1 MDIPLTVNREK
12 FRSLK
17 NNVDQKHK
25 VVYYLFCQLR
35 QSQKQQQQL
44 KPNNMSNQI
53 KVPYI
58 LECQVTGIKKS
69 YTSVKFVENKI
80 ANYGGDEAVMI
91 AGYVCRDA
99 KKLLKA
105 FKLEELTVENV
116 QSVIT
121 QLGGTKNAQEVFD
134 AIKSGKLFLKK
145 MVKHREKPAAP
156 ATEKPIEPATGPDT
170 EAPEQPVTPVTE
182 QPVIPEPV
190 GDKATAGAPKKSSK
204 KSSKKSTKVA
214 APIPEAPA
222 ASEQV
227 TEPQA

>member
-1 MDIPLTVNREK
+1 
-12 FRSLK
+12 
-17 NNVDQKHK
+17 
-25 VVYYLFCQLR
+25 
-35 QSQKQQQQL
+35 
-44 KPNNMSNQI
+44 MSNQI

-156 ATEKPIEPATGPDT
+156 ATEKPIEPATGSDT
-170 EAPEQPVTPVTE
+170 EAPAAPE

-204 KSSKKSTKVA
+204 KSTKVA
-214 APIPEAPA
+214 APTPEAPA

>member
-1 MDIPLTVNREK
+1 
-12 FRSLK
+12 
-17 NNVDQKHK
+17 
-25 VVYYLFCQLR
+25 
-35 QSQKQQQQL
+35 
-44 KPNNMSNQI
+44 MSNQI

-69 YTSVKFVENKI
+69 YTSVSFVERKI
-80 ANYGGDEAVMI
+80 ENYGGDEAAMI

-105 FKLEELTVENV
+105 FKLEELTVDNV

-156 ATEKPIEPATGPDT
+156 IT
-170 EAPEQPVTPVTE
+170 EAPVVDAAPVVAPEAAPAEPAPV
-182 QPVIPEPV
+182 VPEPT
-190 GDKATAGAPKKSSK
+190 GDKVTAGATKKKSSK
-204 KSSKKSTKVA
+204 KKSSKAADPIAEATVA
-214 APIPEAPA
+214 A
-222 ASEQV
+222 
-227 TEPQA
+227 EPQA

>member
-1 MDIPLTVNREK
+1 
-12 FRSLK
+12 
-17 NNVDQKHK
+17 
-25 VVYYLFCQLR
+25 
-35 QSQKQQQQL
+35 
-44 KPNNMSNQI
+44 MSNQI

-156 ATEKPIEPATGPDT
+156 ATEKPIEPATGSDT
-170 EAPEQPVTPVTE
+170 EAPAAPEQPVA
-182 QPVIPEPV
+182 PVIPEPV

-214 APIPEAPA
+214 APTPEAPA

>member
-1 MDIPLTVNREK
+1 
-12 FRSLK
+12 
-17 NNVDQKHK
+17 
-25 VVYYLFCQLR
+25 
-35 QSQKQQQQL
+35 
-44 KPNNMSNQI
+44 MSNI

-145 MVKHREKPAAP
+145 MVKRREKPAAP
-156 ATEKPIEPATGPDT
+156 VT
-170 EAPEQPVTPVTE
+170 EAPVVAPEAAPAEPAPVV
-182 QPVIPEPV
+182 PEPT
-190 GDKATAGAPKKSSK
+190 GDKVTAGAIKKKSSK
-204 KSSKKSTKVA
+204 KKSSKA
-214 APIPEAPA
+214 ADPIAEAPVA
-222 ASEQV
+222 

>member
-1 MDIPLTVNREK
+1 
-12 FRSLK
+12 
-17 NNVDQKHK
+17 
-25 VVYYLFCQLR
+25 
-35 QSQKQQQQL
+35 
-44 KPNNMSNQI
+44 MSNQI

-58 LECQVTGIKKS
+58 LTCQVTGIQKS
-69 YTSVKFVENKI
+69 YTSVPFVERKI
-80 ANYGGDEAVMI
+80 ENYGGDEAAMV

-105 FKLEELTVENV
+105 FKLEELTVDNV

-156 ATEKPIEPATGPDT
+156 ATEKPIEPATAPVT
-170 EAPEQPVTPVTE
+170 EAPASSEQPVTEQPVTPV
-182 QPVIPEPV
+182 IPEPI

-204 KSSKKSTKVA
+204 KKKPAKVV
-214 APIPEAPA
+214 APTPEAPA

-227 TEPQA
+227 TDTTTEQQA

>member
-1 MDIPLTVNREK
+1 
-12 FRSLK
+12 
-17 NNVDQKHK
+17 
-25 VVYYLFCQLR
+25 
-35 QSQKQQQQL
+35 
-44 KPNNMSNQI
+44 MSV

-58 LECQVTGIKKS
+58 LTCQVTGIQKS
-69 YTSVKFVENKI
+69 YTSVPFVERKI
-80 ANYGGDEAVMI
+80 ENYGGDEAAMV

-105 FKLEELTVENV
+105 FDLEKLTVDDV

-134 AIKSGKLFLKK
+134 AIKGGKLFLKK

-156 ATEKPIEPATGPDT
+156 DPVTEVPA
-170 EAPEQPVTPVTE
+170 ASEQPVV
-182 QPVIPEPV
+182 PEPI

-204 KSSKKSTKVA
+204 KKKKPAKA
-214 APIPEAPA
+214 ADPIPEAPA

-227 TEPQA
+227 TDTTTEQQA

>member
-1 MDIPLTVNREK
+1 
-12 FRSLK
+12 
-17 NNVDQKHK
+17 
-25 VVYYLFCQLR
+25 
-35 QSQKQQQQL
+35 
-44 KPNNMSNQI
+44 MSNQI

-145 MVKHREKPAAP
+145 MVKRREKPAAP
-156 ATEKPIEPATGPDT
+156 VT
-170 EAPEQPVTPVTE
+170 EAPAEPAPVV
-182 QPVIPEPV
+182 PEPT
-190 GDKATAGAPKKSSK
+190 GDKVTAGAPKKSSK
-204 KSSKKSTKVA
+204 KSTKVV
-214 APIPEAPA
+214 APTPEAPT
-222 ASEQV
+222 ASEQATDPV

>member
-1 MDIPLTVNREK
+1 
-12 FRSLK
+12 
-17 NNVDQKHK
+17 
-25 VVYYLFCQLR
+25 
-35 QSQKQQQQL
+35 
-44 KPNNMSNQI
+44 MSNQI

-156 ATEKPIEPATGPDT
+156 ATEKPIEPATGSDT
-170 EAPEQPVTPVTE
+170 EAPAAPE

-190 GDKATAGAPKKSSK
+190 GDKATAGAPKK

>member
-1 MDIPLTVNREK
+1 
-12 FRSLK
+12 
-17 NNVDQKHK
+17 
-25 VVYYLFCQLR
+25 
-35 QSQKQQQQL
+35 
-44 KPNNMSNQI
+44 MSNI

-69 YTSVKFVENKI
+69 YTSVPFVERKI
-80 ANYGGDEAVMI
+80 ENYGGDEAAMI

-116 QSVIT
+116 QEVIT

-145 MVKHREKPAAP
+145 MVKRREKPAAP
-156 ATEKPIEPATGPDT
+156 VT
-170 EAPEQPVTPVTE
+170 EAPVVDAAPVVAPEAAPAEPAPV
-182 QPVIPEPV
+182 VPEPT
-190 GDKATAGAPKKSSK
+190 GDKVTAGATKKKSSK
-204 KSSKKSTKVA
+204 KKSSKA
-214 APIPEAPA
+214 ADPIAEAPVA
-222 ASEQV
+222 

>member
-1 MDIPLTVNREK
+1 
-12 FRSLK
+12 
-17 NNVDQKHK
+17 
-25 VVYYLFCQLR
+25 
-35 QSQKQQQQL
+35 
-44 KPNNMSNQI
+44 MSNQI

-69 YTSVKFVENKI
+69 YTSVPFVERKI
-80 ANYGGDEAVMI
+80 ENYGGDEAAMI

-105 FKLEELTVENV
+105 FKPEELTVENV

-134 AIKSGKLFLKK
+134 AIKGGKLFLKK

-156 ATEKPIEPATGPDT
+156 ATEKPIEPA
-170 EAPEQPVTPVTE
+170 APATA
-182 QPVIPEPV
+182 PVIPEPV

-204 KSSKKSTKVA
+204 KKKPAKVV
-214 APIPEAPA
+214 APTPEAPA

-227 TEPQA
+227 TEPVTEQQA

>member
-1 MDIPLTVNREK
+1 
-12 FRSLK
+12 
-17 NNVDQKHK
+17 
-25 VVYYLFCQLR
+25 
-35 QSQKQQQQL
+35 
-44 KPNNMSNQI
+44 MSNQI

-69 YTSVKFVENKI
+69 YTSVPFVERKI
-80 ANYGGDEAVMI
+80 ENYGGDEAAMI

-99 KKLLKA
+99 KKLLKL
-105 FKLEELTVENV
+105 FKLEELTVDNV

-121 QLGGTKNAQEVFD
+121 QLGGNKNAQEVFD

-156 ATEKPIEPATGPDT
+156 ATEKPIEPAAPATAPVT
-170 EAPEQPVTPVTE
+170 EAPAASE
-182 QPVIPEPV
+182 QPVIPEPI

-204 KSSKKSTKVA
+204 KKKPAKVV
-214 APIPEAPA
+214 APTPEAPA

-227 TEPQA
+227 TDTTTEQQA

>member
-1 MDIPLTVNREK
+1 
-12 FRSLK
+12 
-17 NNVDQKHK
+17 
-25 VVYYLFCQLR
+25 
-35 QSQKQQQQL
+35 
-44 KPNNMSNQI
+44 
-53 KVPYI
+53 
-58 LECQVTGIKKS
+58 
-69 YTSVKFVENKI
+69 
-80 ANYGGDEAVMI
+80 MI

-170 EAPEQPVTPVTE
+170 EAPAAPE

-214 APIPEAPA
+214 APTPEAPA

>member
-1 MDIPLTVNREK
+1 
-12 FRSLK
+12 
-17 NNVDQKHK
+17 
-25 VVYYLFCQLR
+25 
-35 QSQKQQQQL
+35 
-44 KPNNMSNQI
+44 MSNQI

-58 LECQVTGIKKS
+58 LTCQVTGIQKS
-69 YTSVKFVENKI
+69 YTSVPFVERKI
-80 ANYGGDEAVMI
+80 ENYGGDEAAMV

-99 KKLLKA
+99 KKLLKT
-105 FKLEELTVENV
+105 FKLEELTVDNV

-156 ATEKPIEPATGPDT
+156 ATEKPIEPAT
-170 EAPEQPVTPVTE
+170 EAPAASE
-182 QPVIPEPV
+182 QPVIPEPA

-204 KSSKKSTKVA
+204 KKKKPAKVV
-214 APIPEAPA
+214 APTPEAPA

-227 TEPQA
+227 TDTTTEQQA

>member
-1 MDIPLTVNREK
+1 
-12 FRSLK
+12 
-17 NNVDQKHK
+17 
-25 VVYYLFCQLR
+25 
-35 QSQKQQQQL
+35 
-44 KPNNMSNQI
+44 MSNQI

-80 ANYGGDEAVMI
+80 ANYGGDESVMV

-105 FKLEELTVENV
+105 FKPEELTVDNV

-121 QLGGTKNAQEVFD
+121 QLGGTTNAQVVFD
-134 AIKSGKLFLKK
+134 NIKSGKLFLKK

-156 ATEKPIEPATGPDT
+156 VT
-170 EAPEQPVTPVTE
+170 EAPVVDAAPVVAPEAAPAEPAPV
-182 QPVIPEPV
+182 VPEPT
-190 GDKATAGAPKKSSK
+190 GDKVTAGATKKKSSK
-204 KSSKKSTKVA
+204 KSSKA
-214 APIPEAPA
+214 ADPIAEAPVA
-222 ASEQV
+222 

>member
-1 MDIPLTVNREK
+1 
-12 FRSLK
+12 
-17 NNVDQKHK
+17 
-25 VVYYLFCQLR
+25 
-35 QSQKQQQQL
+35 
-44 KPNNMSNQI
+44 MSNQI

-156 ATEKPIEPATGPDT
+156 VTEKPIEPATGSDT
-170 EAPEQPVTPVTE
+170 EAPEQPV
-182 QPVIPEPV
+182 ISEPI
-190 GDKATAGAPKKSSK
+190 GDKVTAGAPKKSSK
-204 KSSKKSTKVA
+204 KSSKKSTKVV
-214 APIPEAPA
+214 APTPEAST
-222 ASEQV
+222 ASEQATDPV

>member
-1 MDIPLTVNREK
+1 
-12 FRSLK
+12 
-17 NNVDQKHK
+17 
-25 VVYYLFCQLR
+25 
-35 QSQKQQQQL
+35 
-44 KPNNMSNQI
+44 MSNQI

-121 QLGGTKNAQEVFD
+121 QLGGTTNAQEVFD
-134 AIKSGKLFLKK
+134 NIKSGKLFLKK

-156 ATEKPIEPATGPDT
+156 IT
-170 EAPEQPVTPVTE
+170 EAPVVDAAPAEPAPVV
-182 QPVIPEPV
+182 PEPT
-190 GDKATAGAPKKSSK
+190 GDKVTAGATKKKSSK
-204 KSSKKSTKVA
+204 KKSSKA
-214 APIPEAPA
+214 ADPIAEAPVA
-222 ASEQV
+222 

>member
-1 MDIPLTVNREK
+1 
-12 FRSLK
+12 
-17 NNVDQKHK
+17 
-25 VVYYLFCQLR
+25 
-35 QSQKQQQQL
+35 
-44 KPNNMSNQI
+44 MSNQI

-105 FKLEELTVENV
+105 FKPEELTVENV

-156 ATEKPIEPATGPDT
+156 ATEKPIEPAAPATDPVP
-170 EAPEQPVTPVTE
+170 EAPTTPT
-182 QPVIPEPV
+182 IPEPT
-190 GDKATAGAPKKSSK
+190 GDKVTAGAAKKGSK
-204 KSSKKSTKVA
+204 KSSKKSAKVV
-214 APIPEAPA
+214 APAPEAPA
-222 ASEQV
+222 ASEQPTDTT
-227 TEPQA
+227 TEQQA

>member
-1 MDIPLTVNREK
+1 
-12 FRSLK
+12 
-17 NNVDQKHK
+17 
-25 VVYYLFCQLR
+25 
-35 QSQKQQQQL
+35 
-44 KPNNMSNQI
+44 MSNI

-69 YTSVKFVENKI
+69 YTSVPFVERKI
-80 ANYGGDEAVMI
+80 ENYGGDEAAMI

-156 ATEKPIEPATGPDT
+156 VT
-170 EAPEQPVTPVTE
+170 EAPVVDAAPAEPAPVV
-182 QPVIPEPV
+182 PEPT
-190 GDKATAGAPKKSSK
+190 GDKVTAGATKKKSSK
-204 KSSKKSTKVA
+204 KKSSKA
-214 APIPEAPA
+214 ADPIAEAPVA
-222 ASEQV
+222 

>member
-1 MDIPLTVNREK
+1 
-12 FRSLK
+12 
-17 NNVDQKHK
+17 
-25 VVYYLFCQLR
+25 
-35 QSQKQQQQL
+35 
-44 KPNNMSNQI
+44 MSNQI

-69 YTSVKFVENKI
+69 YTSVPFVERKI
-80 ANYGGDEAVMI
+80 ENYGGDEAAMI

-134 AIKSGKLFLKK
+134 VIKSGKLFLKK

-156 ATEKPIEPATGPDT
+156 ATEKPIEPATGPVT
-170 EAPEQPVTPVTE
+170 EAPAASE
-182 QPVIPEPV
+182 QPVIPEPT
-190 GDKATAGAPKKSSK
+190 GDKVTAGATKKKSSK
-204 KSSKKSTKVA
+204 KKSSKA
-214 APIPEAPA
+214 ADPIAEAPVA
-222 ASEQV
+222 

>member
-1 MDIPLTVNREK
+1 
-12 FRSLK
+12 
-17 NNVDQKHK
+17 
-25 VVYYLFCQLR
+25 
-35 QSQKQQQQL
+35 
-44 KPNNMSNQI
+44 MSNQI

-69 YTSVKFVENKI
+69 YTSVPFVERKI
-80 ANYGGDEAVMI
+80 ENYGGDEAAMI

-105 FKLEELTVENV
+105 FKLEELTVDNV

-145 MVKHREKPAAP
+145 MVKRREKPAAP
-156 ATEKPIEPATGPDT
+156 VT
-170 EAPEQPVTPVTE
+170 EAPVVDAAPAEPAPVV
-182 QPVIPEPV
+182 PEPT
-190 GDKATAGAPKKSSK
+190 GDKVTAGATKKKSSK
-204 KSSKKSTKVA
+204 KKSSKA
-214 APIPEAPA
+214 ADPIAEAPVA
-222 ASEQV
+222 

>member
-1 MDIPLTVNREK
+1 
-12 FRSLK
+12 
-17 NNVDQKHK
+17 
-25 VVYYLFCQLR
+25 
-35 QSQKQQQQL
+35 
-44 KPNNMSNQI
+44 MSNQI

-58 LECQVTGIKKS
+58 LTCQVTGIQKS
-69 YTSVKFVENKI
+69 YTSVPFVERKI
-80 ANYGGDEAVMI
+80 ENYGGDEAAMV

-105 FKLEELTVENV
+105 FKLEELTVDNV

-156 ATEKPIEPATGPDT
+156 ATEKPIEPAATAPVT
-170 EAPEQPVTPVTE
+170 EAPAASEQPVTE
-182 QPVIPEPV
+182 QPVIPEPI

-204 KSSKKSTKVA
+204 KKKKPAKVV
-214 APIPEAPA
+214 APTPEAPA
-222 ASEQV
+222 ASEQPTDPV
-227 TEPQA
+227 TEQQA

>member
-1 MDIPLTVNREK
+1 
-12 FRSLK
+12 
-17 NNVDQKHK
+17 
-25 VVYYLFCQLR
+25 
-35 QSQKQQQQL
+35 
-44 KPNNMSNQI
+44 MSNQI

-58 LECQVTGIKKS
+58 LTCQVTGIQKS
-69 YTSVKFVENKI
+69 YTSVPFVERKI
-80 ANYGGDEAVMI
+80 ENYGGDEAAMV

-105 FKLEELTVENV
+105 FKLEELTVDNV

-156 ATEKPIEPATGPDT
+156 ATEKPIEPAAPDPVP
-170 EAPEQPVTPVTE
+170 EVPAASEQPVV
-182 QPVIPEPV
+182 PEPI

-204 KSSKKSTKVA
+204 KKKKPAKA
-214 APIPEAPA
+214 ADPIPEAPA

-227 TEPQA
+227 TDTTTEQQA